1 MEVHVALTISMTF
14 VAAACAGTG
23 ETTEPTTTFP
33 SSAITFDDSATLIKG
48 AELQALLKAVDGQ
61 LAANVAAD
69 KASDDR
75 IAELET
81 ERDALRA
88 VITALA
94 ARVQVLEDSPPP
106 VIDVLATNVVS
117 DILPAATLLVTLE
130 SLHEWV
136 SVLPTL
142 QSDVALL
149 DGTTSALTSLS
160 SALTECPEGTSA
172 AGDFCMEV
180 NARGEDS
187 WSNATY
193 FCAIAGGH
201 VCSTGELSGA
211 CKSPGPLQPGVS
223 APELTTNI
231 VIEHVSGISGAIQ
244 LFDGESCD
252 FLSDKVSL
260 GNIAPYRC
268 CYDRLVIGAGPK
280 PTEPAIP

>member
-1 MEVHVALTISMTF
+1 MAIVACGDTSP
-14 VAAACAGTG
+14 AAPV
-23 ETTEPTTTFP
+23 TTLPAE
-33 SSAITFDDSATLIKG
+33 AITFVDDGSTLK
-48 AELQALLKAVDGQ
+48 
-61 LAANVAAD
+61 AANVQVMLEGLDHGQAAAIASGNAMASTM
-69 KASDDR
+69 KALEEQVSALQAR
-75 IAELET
+75 VGSLET
-81 ERDALRA
+81 ERDVLR
-88 VITALA
+88 TANVSLVS
-94 ARVQVLEDSPPP
+94 RVKALEDAPPP

-172 AGDFCMEV
+172 AGDFCMETDP
-180 NARGEDS
+180 RGEDA

-193 FCAIAGGH
+193 FCAVAGGH
-201 VCSTGELSGA
+201 VCTTGELSAA
-211 CKSPGPLQPGVS
+211 CSSPGPLQPGIV

-231 VIEHVSGISGAIQ
+231 VVDPITGISGAMQ
-244 LFDGESCD
+244 LFDGKLCD
-252 FLSDKVSL
+252 FTSDKISS
-260 GNIAPYRC
+260 GNFAPYRC

-280 PTEPAIP
+280 PAEPTP